1 MRLAKKAG
9 RGVVFLLLSL
19 FLIEAIGP
27 AEVLGQTGQ
36 PLSSEQPS
44 SQEPSSQATSP
55 AEIQAVIDR
64 AEAGYRRGAEAS
76 ARGEAEVARKHF
88 DEAIDAIL
96 LSGIDIRTHTRL
108 DAYYRDLIERIRK
121 QEAAPLARPPL
132 ARPDDRQQ
140 SAEERAE
147 EVESAVIDELAG
159 VNESELATVTAGG
172 IKIFGKY
179 DFDFSVA
186 APVFQYINYF
196 VAGRGRSTMEVGLKR
211 SGRYRQM
218 AERIFKEE
226 RVPLD
231 LIWLAQAESVWKPNA
246 LSHAAAKGIWQ
257 FIPGTGQ
264 RYGLAQT
271 AWVDERSHPEKST
284 RAAARYLRWLHDYF
298 AGDWLLAMAAYNSGE
313 HRVSAKIAQCGYA
326 DFWEIHRRAMLPTET
341 RNYVPIILSI
351 IIISKNQKR
360 YGFDVQPDPPLI
372 YDTFDL
378 PDQTDLKVVADLLG
392 VPYESIRDL
401 NPELRRGA
409 SPPDRAYSVKLPKGT
424 RKQFEIAYANLPED
438 QRIRKVVI
446 PAADIAERARPQY
459 RTQVVSYKV
468 KRGDTLAGL
477 ARRHG
482 LSVQEL
488 AKLNHMSSRGELR
501 KGQSV
506 RIPMSVR
513 AGRSRGSKVSK
524 KLARYNE
531 RKASRSRYSKRDA
544 RRAAPSKRVTSKSVR
559 SKSVRSKKVTSK
571 RAASRRR

>member
-1 MRLAKKAG
+1 MRLARKAG

-27 AEVLGQTGQ
+27 AEVFGQAAQQ
-36 PLSSEQPS
+36 PPPPQS
-44 SQEPSSQATSP
+44 SP
-55 AEIQAVIDR
+55 ANVQAIIDR
-64 AEAGYRRGAEAS
+64 AESSYRLGAEAA
-76 ARGEAEVARKHF
+76 ARGEGEVARKHF
-88 DEAIDAIL
+88 DDAVDAIL
-96 LSGIDIRTHTRL
+96 LSGLNIQTHPRL
-108 DAYYRDLIERIRK
+108 DSYYRDLIERIRK
-121 QEAAPLARPPL
+121 HEEKREGRREAAPFDRPAETP
-132 ARPDDRQQ
+132 RPQED
-140 SAEERAE
+140 AEAQPES
-147 EVESAVIDELAG
+147 VESAVIDELASVG
-159 VNESELATVTAGG
+159 ESELATVTPGG

-271 AWVDERSHPEKST
+271 AWIDDRSHPEKST

-313 HRVSAKIAQCGYA
+313 HRVAARIAQCGYA
-326 DFWEIHRRAMLPTET
+326 DFWEIHRRGMLPAET

-351 IIISKNQKR
+351 IIISKNQRR
-360 YGFDVQPDPPLI
+360 YGFNVQPDPPLI

-378 PDQTDLKVVADLLG
+378 PDQTDLKVVADLIG
-392 VPYESIRDL
+392 VPYESVRDL
-401 NPELRRGA
+401 NPELRRGT
-409 SPPDRAYSVKLPKGT
+409 SPPGRAYSIKLPRGT
-424 RKQFEIAYANLPED
+424 RKQFEVAYANLPED
-438 QRIRKVVI
+438 QRVRKVVI
-446 PAADIAERARPQY
+446 PAVDIAERARPQY
-459 RTQVVSYKV
+459 RTQVVSYRV
-468 KRGDTLAGL
+468 RRGDTLAGL

-482 LSVQEL
+482 LSLQEL
-488 AKLNHMSSRGELR
+488 ARLNGMSARGQLR

-513 AGRSRGSKVSK
+513 AGRSRGSKVGK
-524 KLARYNE
+524 KASRYGE
-531 RKASRSRYSKRDA
+531 RKAGKSRYSKRDS
-544 RRAAPSKRVTSKSVR
+544 RRVAPK
-559 SKSVRSKKVTSK
+559 K
-571 RAASRRR
+571 RAASKGSSPRRRR